1 MRIFRSVLPFLVAMS
16 CALAATESVHAQNR
30 ILGVKGGVTLASAD
44 IDDVGGIFDA
54 ENRTG
59 WGIGAF
65 LTLGSGLVS
74 FQPELNFVENGFKA
88 TSASNDQEVKLRYF
102 APAVLLR
109 VGLPLGV
116 VRPGVFGGMG
126 IGLEAGCKI
135 DDEDCEDSDFALE
148 TEPTDPTG
156 IFGADLDIFLGA
168 TATLRT
174 DIRYAIGFSD
184 IEKTSDVWTEIKN
197 RAWAISVGLG
207 YRF

>member
-1 MRIFRSVLPFLVAMS
+1 MKIFRSVLPFLVASS
-16 CALAATESVHAQNR
+16 CVFAVTDSAYAQNR
-30 ILGVKGGVTLASAD
+30 ILGVKGGLTLASAD
-44 IDDVGGIFDA
+44 IDDLGGTFDA
-54 ENRTG
+54 GNRTG
-59 WGIGAF
+59 WNIGAF
-65 LTLGSGLVS
+65 LTLGSGLVT
-74 FQPELNFVENGFKA
+74 FQPELNFIENGFEA
-88 TSASNDQEVKLRYF
+88 TSTTAEQEVKLRYF

-116 VRPGVFGGMG
+116 VRPGLFGGMG

-135 DDEDCEDSDFALE
+135 DDEDCEDSTFPLE

-168 TATLRT
+168 TTSIRT
-174 DIRYAIGFSD
+174 DVRYAIGFSD
-184 IEKTSDVWTEIKN
+184 IRKASDVWTEIKN